1 MPAACYVPSTA
12 PRLISCRI
20 RKLTLSPYVY
30 TRSPTH
36 LQTLPSD
43 TSALSSTPPKL
54 CFLAPNCASSTIW
67 CHRKICEIRRSERSR
82 QAVIGIGLCGSI
94 RIMRRQVVHHD
105 LGFLV
110 GQILGA

>member
-1 MPAACYVPSTA
+1 MPAACYVPSIA

-20 RKLTLSPYVY
+20 RKLTLSPSGY

-67 CHRKICEIRRSERSR
+67 CHRKIHEIRRSEVDVTFPQPFPNRW
-82 QAVIGIGLCGSI
+82 VTG
-94 RIMRRQVVHHD
+94 
-105 LGFLV
+105 GF
-110 GQILGA
+110 GGHCIDAQD

>member
-20 RKLTLSPYVY
+20 RKLTLSPSDY

-54 CFLAPNCASSTIW
+54 CFLAPNCAESTILG
-67 CHRKICEIRRSERSR
+67 CRGGKKASRVKGASSGIVCSVHQVSFHRFC
-82 QAVIGIGLCGSI
+82 
-94 RIMRRQVVHHD
+94 
-105 LGFLV
+105 LG
-110 GQILGA
+110 